1 MFCKTAR
8 GAMSFL
14 GGHEERL
21 TTEDTEGTEK
31 FRIRLYGC
39 CFYLALK
46 AANSVLV
53 ILLIL

>member
-14 GGHEERL
+14 GGRQKGL

-31 FRIRLYGC
+31 IRIRLYGRY
-39 CFYLALK
+39 FYLAPE
-46 AANSVLV
+46 ASSGVPAF
-53 ILLIL
+53 LLIL